1 MKINNK
7 MLLYIYIAF
16 LFILTYLLASRV
28 IKGFKTQEFDF
39 FKLGVNVAL
48 LVYIIIQVIR
58 LGKIENNKNE
68 E

>member
-1 MKINNK
+1 
-7 MLLYIYIAF
+7 MLIEFNYIYIAF

>member
-16 LFILTYLLASRV
+16 LFILTFLLTSRI
-28 IKGFKTQEFDF
+28 IKGFKTQDFDF
-39 FKLGVNVAL
+39 FKIGVNVAL
-48 LVYIIIQVIR
+48 LVYVIVQVVR
-58 LGKIENNKNE
+58 LGKIENNKKE

>member
-16 LFILTYLLASRV
+16 LFILTFLLTSRI
-28 IKGFKTQEFDF
+28 IKGFKTQDFDF
-39 FKLGVNVAL
+39 FKIGVNVAL
-48 LVYIIIQVIR
+48 LVYVIVQVVR

-68 E
+68 K